1 MKRFNKVIENS
12 LKDSQLVRVK
22 LKVDPANCSSGE
34 ILKYN
39 GYEGYILA
47 ENESTF
53 SVYVEDLGL
62 VATVPKTIVSIQD
75 TLDPLQKL
83 KINSLQFLISKC
95 LVNASDEILL
105 KTIYM
110 AQSPE
115 CIDAYLREKGLTD
128 FDICS
133 IYRNALFN

>member
-47 ENESTF
+47 EKESSY

-62 VATVPKTIVSIQD
+62 VAELPKTIVAIQD
-75 TLDPLQKL
+75 TLNPIEKL
-83 KINSLQFLISKC
+83 KINALQFLINKG
-95 LVNASDEILL
+95 LADEILL
-105 KTIYM
+105 KSIYM
-110 AQSPE
+110 ASTPE
-115 CIDAYLREKGLTD
+115 CIDAFLREKGMSD
-128 FDICS
+128 FDILS
-133 IYRNALFN
+133 VYRNSLFC

>member
-47 ENESTF
+47 EKESTY

-62 VATVPKTIVSIQD
+62 VAELPKTVVSIQD
-75 TLDPLQKL
+75 SLNPIEKL
-83 KINSLQFLISKC
+83 KINTLQYLISKG
-95 LVNASDEILL
+95 LANEILF
-105 KTIYM
+105 KSIYM
-110 AQSPE
+110 ASSPE
-115 CIDAYLREKGLTD
+115 CIETFLREKGISD
-128 FDICS
+128 FDILA
-133 IYRNALFN
+133 IYKAALFS

>member
-47 ENESTF
+47 EKETSYT
-53 SVYVEDLGL
+53 VYVENIGLAVDL
-62 VATVPKTIVSIQD
+62 PKTIVSIQD
-75 TLDPLQKL
+75 TLNPVEKL
-83 KINSLQFLISKC
+83 KINALQFLINKG
-95 LVNASDEILL
+95 LADEILL
-105 KTIYM
+105 KSIYM
-110 AQSPE
+110 ASTPE
-115 CIDAYLREKGLTD
+115 CVEAFLREKGMSD
-128 FDICS
+128 FDILAV
-133 IYRNALFN
+133 YKNALFC

>member
-47 ENESTF
+47 EKESSY

-62 VATVPKTIVSIQD
+62 VAELPKTIVAIQD
-75 TLDPLQKL
+75 SLNPIEKL
-83 KINSLQFLISKC
+83 KINALQFLINKG
-95 LVNASDEILL
+95 LADEILL
-105 KTIYM
+105 KSIYM
-110 AQSPE
+110 ASTPE
-115 CIDAYLREKGLTD
+115 CIDAFLREKGMSD
-128 FDICS
+128 FDILAV
-133 IYRNALFN
+133 YRNALLC

>member
-12 LKDSQLVRVK
+12 LKDSQLIRVK

-47 ENESTF
+47 EKESTY

-62 VATVPKTIVSIQD
+62 VADVPKTIVSIQD
-75 TLDPLQKL
+75 SLNPIEKL
-83 KINSLQFLISKC
+83 KINALQFLINKG
-95 LVNASDEILL
+95 LADEILL
-105 KTIYM
+105 KSIYM
-110 AQSPE
+110 ASTPE
-115 CIDAYLREKGLTD
+115 CIDAFLREKGMSD
-128 FDICS
+128 FDILS
-133 IYRNALFN
+133 VYRNALLC

>member
-47 ENESTF
+47 EKETSYT
-53 SVYVEDLGL
+53 VYVENIGLAVDL
-62 VATVPKTIVSIQD
+62 PKTIVSIQD
-75 TLDPLQKL
+75 TLNPVEKL
-83 KINSLQFLISKC
+83 KINALQFLINKG
-95 LVNASDEILL
+95 LADEILL
-105 KTIYM
+105 KSIYM
-110 AQSPE
+110 ASTPE
-115 CIDAYLREKGLTD
+115 CVEAFLREKGMSD
-128 FDICS
+128 FDILA
-133 IYRNALFN
+133 IYKNALFC

>member
-83 KINSLQFLISKC
+83 KINALQFLISKG
-95 LVNASDEILL
+95 LVNGSDEILL

-110 AQSPE
+110 SQTPE
-115 CIDAYLREKGLTD
+115 CVDSYLREKGLTD

-133 IYRNALFN
+133 IYRNALFC

>member
-47 ENESTF
+47 EKESSY

-62 VATVPKTIVSIQD
+62 VAELPKTIVAIQD
-75 TLDPLQKL
+75 TLNPIEKL
-83 KINSLQFLISKC
+83 KINALQFLINKG
-95 LVNASDEILL
+95 LADEILL
-105 KTIYM
+105 KSIYM
-110 AQSPE
+110 ASAPE
-115 CIDAYLREKGLTD
+115 CIDAFLREKGMSD
-128 FDICS
+128 FDILS
-133 IYRNALFN
+133 VYRNALFC

>member
-12 LKDSQLVRVK
+12 LKDTHLIRVK

-47 ENESTF
+47 EKESSY

-62 VATVPKTIVSIQD
+62 VAELPKTIVSIQD
-75 TLDPLQKL
+75 SLNPIEKL
-83 KINSLQFLISKC
+83 KINALQFLINKG
-95 LVNASDEILL
+95 LADEILL
-105 KTIYM
+105 KSIYM
-110 AQSPE
+110 ASTPE
-115 CIDAYLREKGLTD
+115 CIDAFLREKGMSD
-128 FDICS
+128 FDILS
-133 IYRNALFN
+133 VYRNALLC

>member
-47 ENESTF
+47 EKESSY

-62 VATVPKTIVSIQD
+62 VAELPKTIVAIQD
-75 TLDPLQKL
+75 TLNPIEKL
-83 KINSLQFLISKC
+83 KINALQFLINKG
-95 LVNASDEILL
+95 LADEILL
-105 KTIYM
+105 KSIYM
-110 AQSPE
+110 ASTPE
-115 CIDAYLREKGLTD
+115 YIDAFLREKGMSD
-128 FDICS
+128 FDILS
-133 IYRNALFN
+133 VYRNSLFC